1 MISRD
6 PAKSH
11 HHMKA
16 SAVAPSSASI
26 PLTQSS
32 SWLEV
37 RLFYVRIAPCVVENV
52 PDSLTLR
59 HPRRETGASLE
70 VNGARVPPSETASL
84 KLRRDRVDRESS
96 EVTYVSTEAVRVTGC
111 VDFEVYD
118 KEEMVLCGNLDRI
131 EGAWDNGT
139 VSDPKT
145 GWGMDCYMALPSS
158 SSSSSSSPFFRPKLG
173 VASPSLEVYI
183 AGCCGGVPVILT
195 KTIQASPRRKVARHV
210 TLDAIPEDEEEVEKD
225 DLDIVTTGDEFAR
238 QQQKVQMMESE
249 DVDEYDDESEMKMGQ
264 RYYYPEGMYVD
275 EDGELTWFNAGVR
288 VGVGIGLGMCLGVGI
303 GVGLLMRSYQAT
315 TSNLRRS
322 IQPLAPK
329 ISKISF
335 TPPPPS
341 GVSEKKQMSKIRP
354 SATMSHREQPS
365 PASPLVVTLNCVEDC
380 ALEQDSLSGVA
391 GVEYV
396 PLSRIADGKIESAT
410 AVLLHSL
417 AYLPRAAQRRLR
429 PHQLILCLG
438 SADRAVDSTLAADLG
453 LRLVHVDTSRAEE
466 IADTVMAL
474 ILGLLR
480 RTHLLSR
487 HALSASGWLGSL
499 QPLCRGMRRCRGMV
513 LGIIG
518 RSVSAR
524 YLASRSLAFKMSVLY
539 FDVPEGEEER
549 IRPSRFPRAARRM
562 DTLNDLLAASDVI
575 SLHCA
580 LTDNTVQILNAECL
594 QHIKPGAFLVNTG
607 SCQLLDDC
615 AVKQLLIDGT
625 IAGCAI
631 DGAEG
636 PQWMEA
642 WVKEMPNVLIL
653 PRSADYSEEVWME
666 IREKAISILQSFFLD
681 GVIPTNTVSDEE
693 VEETEDEE
701 VSPIRRDKL
710 ALVETIGRQQG
721 ESTLT
726 STEIV
731 PVETS
736 EFKESL
742 SPGQLPEVR
751 RSRSGKKAKKRHSQQ
766 KYMQRAEGSSGLH
779 EDGSTSRRDDIAM
792 SDSEEVLSSSSRCVS
807 PEDSSR
813 SRKTPL
819 EVMQQLSSSQNQ
831 LVRSS
836 KKFIGKSSE
845 LLKDGYVIAMYAK
858 DLSGLHV
865 SRQRTKNG
873 GWFLDT
879 LSNVSKRDPAAQF
892 IIAYRNKDTVGLR
905 SFAAGG
911 KLLQINRRMEFVF
924 ASHSFDVWE
933 SWSLEGSLDECRL
946 VNCRNSSA
954 SLEVRVEI
962 LAMVGD
968 DGVTRWID

>member
-6 PAKSH
+6 HHRPDPLGTSKSY
-11 HHMKA
+11 HMKA
-16 SAVAPSSASI
+16 SAVAPSSSASI

-70 VNGARVPPSETASL
+70 VNGVRVPPSQTASL

-96 EVTYVSTEAVRVTGC
+96 EATYVSTEAVRVTGC

-118 KEEMVLCGNLDRI
+118 KEDMVLCGNLDRI

-145 GWGMDCYMALPSS
+145 GWGMDCYMALRNGSGSS
-158 SSSSSSSPFFRPKLG
+158 SSAFFRTKLG
-173 VASPSLEVYI
+173 VASPSVEVYI

-210 TLDAIPEDEEEVEKD
+210 TLDAIPEDEEEVEKEQ
-225 DLDIVTTGDEFAR
+225 DIVTTGDDFAR
-238 QQQKVQMMESE
+238 QQKLQIMESE
-249 DVDEYDDESEMKMGQ
+249 VDDYEDESEMKMGL
-264 RYYYPEGMYVD
+264 RYYPEGMYVD
-275 EDGELTWFNAGVR
+275 EDGELSWFNAGVR

-322 IQPLAPK
+322 EK
-329 ISKISF
+329 
-335 TPPPPS
+335 
-341 GVSEKKQMSKIRP
+341 KKQMSKIRP
-354 SATMSHREQPS
+354 SATMSHRDQPS

-380 ALEQDSLSGVA
+380 ALEQDSLAGVA

-539 FDVPEGEEER
+539 FDVPEGDEER

-594 QHIKPGAFLVNTG
+594 QHVKPGAFLVNTG

-681 GVIPTNTVSDEE
+681 GVIPTYTVSDEE
-693 VEETEDEE
+693 VEESDEEEE
-701 VSPIRRDKL
+701 VSPIRHDKL
-710 ALVETIGRQQG
+710 ALVESTSRQQG

-731 PVETS
+731 PVEAT

-742 SPGQLPEVR
+742 SPGQQHVVAAKPEVR

-779 EDGSTSRRDDIAM
+779 EESSTSRRGDVAM

-807 PEDSSR
+807 PEDSR

-819 EVMQQLSSSQNQ
+819 EVMQQSSQNQ

-836 KKFIGKSSE
+836 KKIIGKSSE

>member
-1 MISRD
+1 
-6 PAKSH
+6 
-11 HHMKA
+11 
-16 SAVAPSSASI
+16 
-26 PLTQSS
+26 
-32 SWLEV
+32 
-37 RLFYVRIAPCVVENV
+37 
-52 PDSLTLR
+52 
-59 HPRRETGASLE
+59 
-70 VNGARVPPSETASL
+70 
-84 KLRRDRVDRESS
+84 
-96 EVTYVSTEAVRVTGC
+96 
-111 VDFEVYD
+111 
-118 KEEMVLCGNLDRI
+118 
-131 EGAWDNGT
+131 
-139 VSDPKT
+139 
-145 GWGMDCYMALPSS
+145 
-158 SSSSSSSPFFRPKLG
+158 
-173 VASPSLEVYI
+173 
-183 AGCCGGVPVILT
+183 
-195 KTIQASPRRKVARHV
+195 
-210 TLDAIPEDEEEVEKD
+210 
-225 DLDIVTTGDEFAR
+225 
-238 QQQKVQMMESE
+238 
-249 DVDEYDDESEMKMGQ
+249 
-264 RYYYPEGMYVD
+264 
-275 EDGELTWFNAGVR
+275 
-288 VGVGIGLGMCLGVGI
+288 
-303 GVGLLMRSYQAT
+303 
-315 TSNLRRS
+315 
-322 IQPLAPK
+322 
-329 ISKISF
+329 
-335 TPPPPS
+335 
-341 GVSEKKQMSKIRP
+341 MSKIRS
-354 SATMSHREQPS
+354 SATMSHRDQP
-365 PASPLVVTLNCVEDC
+365 SPLVVTLNCVEDC
-380 ALEQDSLSGVA
+380 ALEQDSLAGVA

-396 PLSRIADGKIESAT
+396 PLSRIADGKIESAA

-487 HALSASGWLGSL
+487 HDALSSSGWLGSL

-518 RSVSAR
+518 KSVSAR

-539 FDVPEGEEER
+539 FDVHEGEEER
-549 IRPSRFPRAARRM
+549 IRPSRYFPRAARRM
-562 DTLNDLLAASDVI
+562 DTLNDLLAASDVV
-575 SLHCA
+575 SLHCS
-580 LTDNTVQILNAECL
+580 LTDDTVQILNAECL

-625 IAGCAI
+625 IAGCAL

-666 IREKAISILQSFFLD
+666 IREKAISILHSFFLD
-681 GVIPTNTVSDEE
+681 GVIPNNTVSDEE
-693 VEETEDEE
+693 SEEEE
-701 VSPIRRDKL
+701 EERSPITIRHEKL
-710 ALVETIGRQQG
+710 ALVESTSNQRG
-721 ESTLT
+721 ESALT
-726 STEIV
+726 GTKIV
-731 PVETS
+731 PKETL
-736 EFKESL
+736 SL
-742 SPGQLPEVR
+742 GQQHVSVLSQDTAIKPEVR

-766 KYMQRAEGSSGLH
+766 KAEGSSGLH
-779 EDGSTSRRDDIAM
+779 EESSTSRRDDTAM
-792 SDSEEVLSSSSRCVS
+792 SDTEEVSSSSSRCAS
-807 PEDSSR
+807 PEDSR

-819 EVMQQLSSSQNQ
+819 EVMQQSSQNL
-831 LVRSS
+831 LVMSS
-836 KKFIGKSSE
+836 KKLIGKSSE
-845 LLKDGYVIAMYAK
+845 VLKDGYVIALYAK

-933 SWSLEGSLDECRL
+933 SWSLEGSLDECSL

-954 SLEVRVEI
+954 VLEVRVEI

-968 DGVTRWID
+968 DGITRWTN